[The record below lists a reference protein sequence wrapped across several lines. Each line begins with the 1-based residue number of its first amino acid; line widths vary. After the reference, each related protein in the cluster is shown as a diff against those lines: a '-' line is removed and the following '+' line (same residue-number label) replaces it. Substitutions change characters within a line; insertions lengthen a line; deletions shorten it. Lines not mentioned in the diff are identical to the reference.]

1 MIEIKSIDLGQ
12 PISLTEKVIGFTAA
26 NDTRWAGIMDL
37 PAHGQLLL
45 NPNSHTDL
53 YIIQGELIENSSLTY
68 ATGTF
73 LSRDMNA
80 TLNAGPNGARLF
92 KYQDS
97 NVISSNHTT
106 VIPSQLN
113 WREGGAVGMKVASL
127 INLPHELMLVSWS
140 HDTRMRFHLHPQGE
154 EIFVLRGELHDQHGR
169 YPAGTWQRLHP
180 ETGHAPYSE
189 TDTLILLRNGHLPSQ

>member
-12 PISLTEKVIGFTAA
+12 PVSLTEKVIGFTTA

-45 NPNSHTDL
+45 NPSSHTDL
-53 YIIQGELIENSSLTY
+53 YIIQGELIENTSLTY
-68 ATGTF
+68 STGTF
-73 LSRDMNA
+73 LSRDMI
-80 TLNAGPNGARLF
+80 TILNAGPQGARLF

-97 NVISSNHTT
+97 NVTSSNHTT
-106 VIPSQLN
+106 VTPSQLN
-113 WREGGAVGMKVASL
+113 WREGGTFGMKVVSL
-127 INLPHELMLVSWS
+127 ISTDHQLLLVSWIRG
-140 HDTRMRFHLHPQGE
+140 TRMRFHQHPQGE
-154 EIFVLRGELHDQHGR
+154 EIFILMGELQDEHGR